1 MATSPAAEIHLTGT
15 PGSTPAN
22 DMDDFASLPD
32 VDKDLSLMIESSKT
46 DDLSNALRTDTD
58 APRRK
63 KKTRRGKKKRHIP
76 PQDGSVND
84 GENAA
89 GGASIAPPENKA
101 AAGAAP
107 SAEGVPKNDS
117 EAAVPCKK
125 QRLNRRQRRRRSG
138 RQPAPI
144 LRPTEVPQAP
154 LNSTSFIIDDH
165 ENSAFYIDFDASARR
180 SPTGPSDGSQL
191 ESSTADDEDPEEAA
205 LAEAEEFSR
214 KDFENVYRRA
224 REEELAE
231 LARPELGECV
241 RAREARVRE
250 LEAQLTLYDPE
261 VWVTNL
267 QNQLLHLQEEN
278 LMLVKTREALLKRH
292 GLET

>member
-32 VDKDLSLMIESSKT
+32 DDKDLNLMIESSKT
-46 DDLSNALRTDTD
+46 DDLSSALRTDTD

-63 KKTRRGKKKRHIP
+63 KKTRRGKKKQRHAP
-76 PQDGSVND
+76 PPGGSVD
-84 GENAA
+84 A
-89 GGASIAPPENKA
+89 GGNDKGVAAEAAPVDKP

-107 SAEGVPKNDS
+107 
-117 EAAVPCKK
+117 AVPDEGERAVPSKK
-125 QRLNRRQRRRRSG
+125 PRLNRRQRRRRSG

-144 LRPTEVPQAP
+144 LRPTEVPRAP

-165 ENSAFYIDFDASARR
+165 ENSAFYIDFDAAARR
-180 SPTGPSDGSQL
+180 SPTGPSDGSML

-231 LARPELGECV
+231 LERPELVECV
-241 RAREARVRE
+241 RALEARVRE

-278 LMLVKTREALLKRH
+278 LMLVKTREALLKKH
-292 GLET
+292 GIET

>member
-22 DMDDFASLPD
+22 DMDDFVSLPD
-32 VDKDLSLMIESSKT
+32 DDKDLSLMIESSKT
-46 DDLSNALRTDTD
+46 DDLSNALHTDPD
-58 APRRK
+58 APRKK
-63 KKTRRGKKKRHIP
+63 KKTRRGKKKQRHAP
-76 PQDGSVND
+76 PPEGVVNVVEDNQDG
-84 GENAA
+84 A
-89 GGASIAPPENKA
+89 GIVRPEDSA
-101 AAGAAP
+101 AAGAAAP
-107 SAEGVPKNDS
+107 SQNDDG
-117 EAAVPCKK
+117 EQAVPSKR

-138 RQPAPI
+138 RLPAPI
-144 LRPTEVPQAP
+144 LRPRDVPRAP

-165 ENSAFYIDFDASARR
+165 ENSAFYIDFDAAARR

-191 ESSTADDEDPEEAA
+191 ESSTADDEDAEEAA

-231 LARPELGECV
+231 LERPELVECV
-241 RAREARVRE
+241 RALEARVRE

-278 LMLVKTREALLKRH
+278 LMLVKTREALMKKH

>member
-1 MATSPAAEIHLTGT
+1 MDNSGEEGAGNAGEDDKGGANVARPVDAAPAGVAA
-15 PGSTPAN
+15 PAR
-22 DMDDFASLPD
+22 DD
-32 VDKDLSLMIESSKT
+32 
-46 DDLSNALRTDTD
+46 
-58 APRRK
+58 
-63 KKTRRGKKKRHIP
+63 
-76 PQDGSVND
+76 D
-84 GENAA
+84 GEQ
-89 GGASIAPPENKA
+89 
-101 AAGAAP
+101 
-107 SAEGVPKNDS
+107 
-117 EAAVPCKK
+117 AVPCKK

-144 LRPTEVPQAP
+144 LRPRDVPRAP

-165 ENSAFYIDFDASARR
+165 ENSAFYIDFDAAARR

-191 ESSTADDEDPEEAA
+191 ESSTADDEDAEEAA

-231 LARPELGECV
+231 LERPELVECV
-241 RAREARVRE
+241 RALETRVRE

-278 LMLVKTREALLKRH
+278 LMLVKTREALLKKH